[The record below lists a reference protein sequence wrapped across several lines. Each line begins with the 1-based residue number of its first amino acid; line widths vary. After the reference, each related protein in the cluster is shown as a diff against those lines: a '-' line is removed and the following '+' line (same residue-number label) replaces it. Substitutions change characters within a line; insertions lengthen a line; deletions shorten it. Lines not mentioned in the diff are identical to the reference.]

1 MFSPKKEWFIITS
14 GAAPVYKEANFN
26 SPCFT
31 EAIYGESCQ
40 ILDHYENWIQIKC
53 EDNYKGWVNSFYGHK
68 SSNKNNPTH
77 KVVFPNKMRHFDSKF
92 PFGAKVNDSIEGTI
106 PIIEKIG
113 FEQIIPIAKN
123 LLGTPYKWGGKTSL
137 GIDCSGLV
145 QSVLKACGLDIPR
158 DSYQQQEFF
167 VDDEISMNQTG
178 RGDLH
183 FFGKNDIVTHVAFS
197 TGGKKILHSQGKV
210 KEESLDPND
219 ENVNQKL
226 IDMYL
231 SSHSIQRKFHQ

>member
-183 FFGKNDIVTHVAFS
+183 FFGTEESITHVGMVVEGNTFIH
-197 TGGKKILHSQGKV
+197 TQGYV
-210 KEESLDPND
+210 KEESLDAHSTMANMT
-219 ENVNQKL
+219 L
-226 IDMYL
+226 IEKRIATC
-231 SSHSIQRKFHQ
+231 SIAEVLLA